1 MMDKLLFWCAEHRK
15 KIGYTWGVLNAVSG
29 IHSIMNGQTT
39 NGIIILFVGTVLI
52 FDAWILP

>member
-1 MMDKLLFWCAEHRK
+1 MDKLLFWCAEHRK